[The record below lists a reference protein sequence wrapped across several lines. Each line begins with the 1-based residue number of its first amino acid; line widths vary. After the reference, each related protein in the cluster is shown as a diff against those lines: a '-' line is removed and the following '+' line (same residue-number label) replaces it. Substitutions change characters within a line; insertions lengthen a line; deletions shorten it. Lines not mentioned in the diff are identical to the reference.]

1 MIEVYEKR
9 REKVKSKMK
18 EKNIE
23 TLLVLYPSNRYYLS
37 GFELSDPQ
45 CNESAGCLI
54 LTLSDKDYLCTDP
67 RYLEA
72 AKRVWEE
79 DNIFI
84 YTHDKFR
91 QLREFLLKKHLRNVG
106 FEENI
111 MTYSMYNVLSKE
123 LSMLP
128 CRGIVES
135 VRAIKDEKELEI
147 ITRSCAI
154 NHKVMQ
160 MVCGETW
167 NGMSEAELAWRIE
180 SMFREEGAEGMSFS
194 PIVAWGKN
202 SALPHH
208 CPSSQRIEEG
218 APLLIDVG
226 GRYMGYCSDQTR
238 TMWIGEDIPSFFLET
253 LDLVKRAQQLAIEK
267 IRPGMVIRDLYL
279 LVKSFFQDE
288 GVGDRFTHALGH
300 GIGLDTHELPGIGPK
315 NNNRFRPNMVVT
327 IEPGLY
333 FPQWGGVRWEY
344 MVVIGDEGA
353 KIL

>member
-1 MIEVYEKR
+1 
-9 REKVKSKMK
+9 
-18 EKNIE
+18 
-23 TLLVLYPSNRYYLS
+23 
-37 GFELSDPQ
+37 
-45 CNESAGCLI
+45 
-54 LTLSDKDYLCTDP
+54 
-67 RYLEA
+67 
-72 AKRVWEE
+72 
-79 DNIFI
+79 
-84 YTHDKFR
+84 
-91 QLREFLLKKHLRNVG
+91 
-106 FEENI
+106 
-111 MTYSMYNVLSKE
+111 
-123 LSMLP
+123 
-128 CRGIVES
+128 
-135 VRAIKDEKELEI
+135 
-147 ITRSCAI
+147 
-154 NHKVMQ
+154 
-160 MVCGETW
+160 
-167 NGMSEAELAWRIE
+167 
-180 SMFREEGAEGMSFS
+180 MFREEGAEGMSFS